1 MHLVSMQII
10 GVNMGETLIKKINT
24 EYRLVN
30 GPHHIHA
37 TVNYE
42 NGTLTIVPG
51 NHSEQFLFRNSKPEM
66 VYAIGTLIRDAADLV
81 GSE

>member
-1 MHLVSMQII
+1 
-10 GVNMGETLIKKINT
+10 MGETATRRIRT

-37 TVNYE
+37 TINHE
-42 NGTLTIVPG
+42 NNTLTVVPG

-81 GSE
+81 GSV